1 MQHEKDLQ
9 GHVEPIAPSD
19 PTADTDINLAAP
31 VTHDDSADSY
41 AHFHSIDPDKQQRIL
56 RAALEEFAGNDYA
69 SASTNAIVKRA
80 QISKGL
86 LFHYFN
92 DKLGLYLY
100 LLNYVAEQLYS
111 DVMGS
116 IDLAN
121 DDIFDIMQK
130 TIEAKL
136 GVANRYVFET
146 RLYLR
151 AMTGDI
157 PPRAKEVLGQSVDQ
171 AYEAL
176 AMMTALLNEDY
187 LRAGLDKE
195 KVVQSINWVC
205 EGITNHL
212 LATVGPE
219 TSPEAYDYMMSYT
232 SEYFAFL
239 RTVFYK
245 EKQ

>member
-1 MQHEKDLQ
+1 MQEQD
-9 GHVEPIAPSD
+9 AY
-19 PTADTDINLAAP
+19 T
-31 VTHDDSADSY
+31 
-41 AHFHSIDPDKQQRIL
+41 HFHAIDADKQQRIL
-56 RAALEEFAGNDYA
+56 QAAMEEFAANDYA

-100 LLNYVAEQLYS
+100 LLDYAAQKLYS

-136 GVANRYVFET
+136 GAANRYLLET

-157 PPRAKEVLGQSVDQ
+157 PPRAKEVLSQSVDQ
-171 AYEAL
+171 AYDAL
-176 AMMTALLNEDY
+176 AAMVALLNEDY
-187 LRAGLDKE
+187 LREGLDKE
-195 KVVQSINWVC
+195 KVVQVINWVC

-212 LATVGPE
+212 LTGVDLE
-219 TSPEAYDYMMSYT
+219 TGSDAYEHMLVYT
-232 SEYFAFL
+232 SDYFDFL
-239 RTVFYK
+239 RTVFYRK
-245 EKQ
+245 EGEGR